1 MDEETNDSAT
11 VSTDSVTPVK
21 NEKKEEKK

>member
-1 MDEETNDSAT
+1 MDEETNDSVT
-11 VSTDSVTPVK
+11 VSTDSETPVK